1 MAQRKFLD
9 FLDMIDGGGAGKM
22 GDSFE
27 GGGLLSLLGNEFAT
41 PYGSEDKDR
50 RARRMAAHGLLD
62 KAAPAG
68 AGTRPRSAPP
78 ASPLRPQGRP
88 QIKTDLDPFGGAG
101 PNIAGA
107 AAERGMG
114 LDPFGGDGF
123 NPANAA
129 PVQVS
134 SPGIDQSPNYSA
146 PKDPYIAQI
155 PPTNL
160 PNAPQQSALPDMT
173 PSIGEFV
180 EFLNRHYDPAFVRRV
195 TLDSDRFEDAYRLFV
210 NNGGKLTP

>member
-1 MAQRKFLD
+1 MKQVEKYKGL
-9 FLDMIDGGGAGKM
+9 LDMINGGGANAE
-22 GDSFE
+22 GDKFQ
-27 GGGLLSLLGNEFAT
+27 GGGLLSILANAFAT
-41 PYGSEDKDR
+41 PYGSED
-50 RARRMAAHGLLD
+50 RAKEELAAGLLG
-62 KAAPAG
+62 KTRPVMRPN
-68 AGTRPRSAPP
+68 RPRSAPM
-78 ASPLRPQGRP
+78 ASSLRPQGRS

-134 SPGIDQSPNYSA
+134 SPSVDQNPNYSA